1 VAADEGH
8 DQRFPAI
15 RATESR
21 AEPVVRACLP
31 PLAAAPP
38 MTLIFPL
45 WLSLVA
51 CVCQHEST
59 FVWVIGLCW
68 GECSLAQAVAEVP
81 FENTWGH
88 RFP

>member
-1 VAADEGH
+1 
-8 DQRFPAI
+8 
-15 RATESR
+15 
-21 AEPVVRACLP
+21 
-31 PLAAAPP
+31 

-45 WLSLVA
+45 WLSVVA